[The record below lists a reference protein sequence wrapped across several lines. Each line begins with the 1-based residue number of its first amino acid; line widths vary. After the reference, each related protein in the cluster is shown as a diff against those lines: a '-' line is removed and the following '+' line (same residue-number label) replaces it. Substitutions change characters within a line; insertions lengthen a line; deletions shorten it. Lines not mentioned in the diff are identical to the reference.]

1 MSRHFSIDALTARHG
16 RVFGWGWF
24 LDTDSMSRGAE
35 LTLPLVGG
43 GVATVACLEG
53 ATRPDVAAAFPGV
66 PHAANTGF
74 MVMAQLPSDV
84 DPHAEARFVACLQ
97 NGERHEIALSMESL
111 LRRSAPRRGLRA
123 ALGRLRQLG
132 LPAIASGV
140 VRRSATAA
148 HSVATWVTRT
158 SLRVTRRRVVVLFDH
173 ALGGGANSFRDSRI
187 ADLLAQGR
195 AVVRVSPDVQH
206 LDYVLELSTRPGE
219 SAQWRVATLEA
230 VLATLSRF
238 ALGGIEVNNLV
249 SFDDPL
255 RVVRWCVE
263 RRAAGTEL
271 VFFLHDFHAVCPAFT
286 LIDAQGRYCGVPEP
300 DACRACL
307 PRNAANL
314 LGFPAPAD
322 TREWRD
328 AWGALLLAADRVV
341 AFSDAS
347 VRILARAF
355 PGLID
360 RVRLELRPHR
370 PDHSHLRPV
379 RRVPSDIVTVGVI
392 GNISRPKG
400 ADVVNAL
407 ARLAE
412 SRALPLRIVIIGTL
426 QSGGASNP
434 HLHVHGAFAANELP
448 DLIERYRVDVCLMP
462 SVCPETY
469 SYVTDEIMAMDMPI
483 VVFGIGAPAERVARY
498 TRGAVTA
505 DITAEAAL
513 ADIMRLA
520 ERAHVPL

>member
-1 MSRHFSIDALTARHG
+1 MSRHFSIDALTVRHG

-24 LDTDSMSRGAE
+24 LDTARVSRSAE
-35 LTLPLVGG
+35 LMLPLVGG

-53 ATRPDVAAAFPGV
+53 ATRPDVAAAFPDV

-84 DPHAEARFVACLQ
+84 DRQAPARFVAYLHD
-97 NGERHEIALSMESL
+97 GERHEIAIPMDEL
-111 LRRSAPRRGLRA
+111 LRRSAPQVGIRG
-123 ALGRLRQLG
+123 ALGRMRQLG
-132 LPAIASGV
+132 ARAIAPALA
-140 VRRSATAA
+140 RRTVAIARSMASWAMRATTRIAA
-148 HSVATWVTRT
+148 RPI
-158 SLRVTRRRVVVLFDH
+158 VVVFDH
-173 ALGGGANSFRDSRI
+173 ALGGGANSFRDARI
-187 ADLLAQGR
+187 AELLSQGHD
-195 AVVRVSPDVQH
+195 VLRVSPDVQR
-206 LDYVLELSTRPGE
+206 LDYVLGLSTPGGR
-219 SAQWRVATLEA
+219 SAEWRASTLEA
-230 VLATLSRF
+230 VLAGLARF
-238 ALGGIEVNNLV
+238 RIASIEVNNLV

-255 RVVRWCVE
+255 RVVQWCVQ
-263 RRAAGTEL
+263 RRAAGAGL
-271 VFFLHDFHAVCPAFT
+271 LFYLHDFHAVCPAFT

-355 PGLID
+355 PGIVE
-360 RVRLELRPHR
+360 RIRLELRPHR

-379 RRVPSDIVTVGVI
+379 RRVPSDVVTVGVI

-400 ADVVNAL
+400 ADIVTAL
-407 ARLAE
+407 AGLVE
-412 SRALPLRIVIIGTL
+412 SRSLPLRIVVIGTL
-426 QSGGASNP
+426 QSGGAPSP
-434 HLHVHGAFAANELP
+434 HLHVHGAFAAAQLP
-448 DLIERYRVDVCLMP
+448 DLIEQYGVDVCLMP